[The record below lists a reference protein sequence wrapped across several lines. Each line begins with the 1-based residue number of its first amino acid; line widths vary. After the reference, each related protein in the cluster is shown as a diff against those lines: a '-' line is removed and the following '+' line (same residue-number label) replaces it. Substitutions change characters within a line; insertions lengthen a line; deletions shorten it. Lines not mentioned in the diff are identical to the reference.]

1 MNTVVQKCLAY
12 IHSLS
17 AVVHFEII
25 AKIIRRLHYH
35 VKARRKL
42 SCEVLLVFNEEQLG
56 K

>member
-1 MNTVVQKCLAY
+1 MNTVLQKCLAD

-25 AKIIRRLHYH
+25 AKIIRGLHYH
-35 VKARRKL
+35 VKAHRKL
-42 SCEVLLVFNEEQLG
+42 SCVVLLVFNEEQLG